1 VATVQTLI
9 DDSSQLAWLFE
20 QQNQILGSFIEKTK
34 SCTMT
39 PPPPAPVQGSSP
51 TPGTSSSEGQAPL
64 DTKFFEGEKILCFHG
79 PLVSY
84 YSFGFH
90 LSL

>member
-1 VATVQTLI
+1 
-9 DDSSQLAWLFE
+9 
-20 QQNQILGSFIEKTK
+20 
-34 SCTMT
+34 MT